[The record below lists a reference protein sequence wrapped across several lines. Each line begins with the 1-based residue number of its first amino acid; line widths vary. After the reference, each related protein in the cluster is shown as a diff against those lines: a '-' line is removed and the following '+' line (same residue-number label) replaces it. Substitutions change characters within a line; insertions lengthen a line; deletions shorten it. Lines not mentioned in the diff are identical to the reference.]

1 MRKNNGRR
9 RHRGQNR
16 RNFNNLNK
24 NTVIESFGPISQI
37 RGNVQQLNEKYNNLG
52 NDAASND
59 DKVLSETYY
68 QFADHYH
75 RLLKEIEISNEN
87 KNLNGFKADNVDE
100 KDDNLVVDD
109 ELKPSRKER
118 SINAKIKEDEER
130 TAKSNASELEL
141 TEGDNK
147 IKDSRPL
154 SSTKQVQIEFKHFFL
169 NRLESSMWCRLT
181 VFPYDQNKYQKMEPH

>member
-75 RLLKEIEISNEN
+75 RLLKEIEIANEN
-87 KNLNGFKADNVDE
+87 KNLSGLKSDDIDE
-100 KDDNLVVDD
+100 KDHNLEGND
-109 ELKPSRKER
+109 EVKPSRKER
-118 SINAKIKEDEER
+118 SINAKLKEDKDR
-130 TAKSNASELEL
+130 AVKNNTNDLEL
-141 TEGDNK
+141 TENDNK
-147 IKDSRPL
+147 IKD
-154 SSTKQVQIEFKHFFL
+154 VNFL
-169 NRLESSMWCRLT
+169 
-181 VFPYDQNKYQKMEPH
+181 K

>member
-24 NTVIESFGPISQI
+24 NTVIESFGPVSQI

-75 RLLKEIEISNEN
+75 RLLKEIEIANEN
-87 KNLNGFKADNVDE
+87 KNFNGLKLDDAEE
-100 KDDNLVVDD
+100 KDNNLETDN
-109 ELKPSRKER
+109 ESKPSRKQR
-118 SINAKIKEDEER
+118 SINAKIKEDEKR
-130 TAKSNASELEL
+130 INKSNDSELEL
-141 TEGDNK
+141 TESENK
-147 IKDSRPL
+147 IKD
-154 SSTKQVQIEFKHFFL
+154 VNFL
-169 NRLESSMWCRLT
+169 
-181 VFPYDQNKYQKMEPH
+181 K

>member
-68 QFADHYH
+68 QFADHYY

-87 KNLNGFKADNVDE
+87 KNLNGLKVDNVDE
-100 KDDNLVVDD
+100 NDDNLVVDD
-109 ELKPSRKER
+109 ESKPSRKER

-130 TAKSNASELEL
+130 NIKSNAPELEL

-147 IKDSRPL
+147 IKD
-154 SSTKQVQIEFKHFFL
+154 VNFL
-169 NRLESSMWCRLT
+169 
-181 VFPYDQNKYQKMEPH
+181 K

>member
-75 RLLKEIEISNEN
+75 RLLREIEISNEN
-87 KNLNGFKADNVDE
+87 KNLNGLKTDDAYEKDQNLDVVDE
-100 KDDNLVVDD
+100 V
-109 ELKPSRKER
+109 KPSRKER
-118 SINAKIKEDEER
+118 SINAKIKEDEVR
-130 TAKSNASELEL
+130 TSKSNASELEL
-141 TEGDNK
+141 SEDDNK
-147 IKDSRPL
+147 IKD
-154 SSTKQVQIEFKHFFL
+154 VNFL
-169 NRLESSMWCRLT
+169 
-181 VFPYDQNKYQKMEPH
+181 K

>member
-75 RLLKEIEISNEN
+75 RLLKEIEIANEN
-87 KNLNGFKADNVDE
+87 KNLNGLKSDE
-100 KDDNLVVDD
+100 TSEKEHNLEIGD
-109 ELKPSRKER
+109 EEKPSRKER
-118 SINAKIKEDEER
+118 SIKAKIKEDEER
-130 TAKSNASELEL
+130 TTKSNASESEL
-141 TEGDNK
+141 TETDNK
-147 IKDSRPL
+147 IKD
-154 SSTKQVQIEFKHFFL
+154 VNFL
-169 NRLESSMWCRLT
+169 
-181 VFPYDQNKYQKMEPH
+181 K

>member
-37 RGNVQQLNEKYNNLG
+37 RGNVQQLHEKYNNLG

-59 DKVLSETYY
+59 YKVLSETYY

-87 KNLNGFKADNVDE
+87 KNLNGLKVDNVDE
-100 KDDNLVVDD
+100 KDHNLDVND
-109 ELKPSRKER
+109 EPKPSRKER
-118 SINAKIKEDEER
+118 SIKAKIKEDEER
-130 TAKSNASELEL
+130 TTKSTAPELEL

-147 IKDSRPL
+147 IKD
-154 SSTKQVQIEFKHFFL
+154 VNFL
-169 NRLESSMWCRLT
+169 
-181 VFPYDQNKYQKMEPH
+181 K

>member
-24 NTVIESFGPISQI
+24 NTVLESFGPISQI

-75 RLLKEIEISNEN
+75 RLLKEIEIANEN
-87 KNLNGFKADNVDE
+87 KNLNGSKTDETSE
-100 KDDNLVVDD
+100 KDENLEVGD
-109 ELKPSRKER
+109 EVKPSRKER
-118 SINAKIKEDEER
+118 SLNAKLKEDEER
-130 TAKSNASELEL
+130 TVKNNVSELEL
-141 TEGDNK
+141 TDDVNK
-147 IKDSRPL
+147 IKD
-154 SSTKQVQIEFKHFFL
+154 VNFL
-169 NRLESSMWCRLT
+169 
-181 VFPYDQNKYQKMEPH
+181 K

>member
-75 RLLKEIEISNEN
+75 RLLKEIEIANEN
-87 KNLNGFKADNVDE
+87 KTLNGLKSHDNDE
-100 KDDNLVVDD
+100 KDHNLESND
-109 ELKPSRKER
+109 EVKPSRKER
-118 SINAKIKEDEER
+118 SINAKLKEDEDR
-130 TAKSNASELEL
+130 VVKNNSTELEL
-141 TEGDNK
+141 TENDNK
-147 IKDSRPL
+147 IKD
-154 SSTKQVQIEFKHFFL
+154 VNFL
-169 NRLESSMWCRLT
+169 
-181 VFPYDQNKYQKMEPH
+181 K

>member
-9 RHRGQNR
+9 RHRGHNR

-87 KNLNGFKADNVDE
+87 KNLNGLKVDNVDE
-100 KDDNLVVDD
+100 KDQLDVDV

-118 SINAKIKEDEER
+118 SIKAKIKEDKER
-130 TAKSNASELEL
+130 TSKSIAPELEL
-141 TEGDNK
+141 TESENK
-147 IKDSRPL
+147 IKD
-154 SSTKQVQIEFKHFFL
+154 VNFL
-169 NRLESSMWCRLT
+169 
-181 VFPYDQNKYQKMEPH
+181 K

>member
-87 KNLNGFKADNVDE
+87 KNLNGLKPDDVNE
-100 KDDNLVVDD
+100 KDYDLDVDD
-109 ELKPSRKER
+109 EPKPSRKER
-118 SINAKIKEDEER
+118 SIKAKIKEDEER
-130 TAKSNASELEL
+130 ITKSNTPELEL
-141 TEGDNK
+141 TESEIK
-147 IKDSRPL
+147 IKD
-154 SSTKQVQIEFKHFFL
+154 VNFL
-169 NRLESSMWCRLT
+169 
-181 VFPYDQNKYQKMEPH
+181 K

>member
-75 RLLKEIEISNEN
+75 RLLKEIEITNEN
-87 KNLNGFKADNVDE
+87 KNINGFKSDDTEE
-100 KDDNLVVDD
+100 KEHNLEVDD
-109 ELKPSRKER
+109 EVKLSRKER
-118 SINAKIKEDEER
+118 SIKAQIKEDEER
-130 TAKSNASELEL
+130 SLKRETDDLKL
-141 TEGDNK
+141 TENDNK
-147 IKDSRPL
+147 IKD
-154 SSTKQVQIEFKHFFL
+154 VNFL
-169 NRLESSMWCRLT
+169 
-181 VFPYDQNKYQKMEPH
+181 K

>member
-75 RLLKEIEISNEN
+75 RLLREIEITNEN
-87 KNLNGFKADNVDE
+87 KNINGFKSDDSDE
-100 KDDNLVVDD
+100 KEHNLEVND
-109 ELKPSRKER
+109 EVKPSRKER
-118 SINAKIKEDEER
+118 SIKAQIKEDEKR
-130 TAKSNASELEL
+130 TLKKDTPELQI
-141 TEGDNK
+141 TENDKK
-147 IKDSRPL
+147 IKD
-154 SSTKQVQIEFKHFFL
+154 VNFL
-169 NRLESSMWCRLT
+169 
-181 VFPYDQNKYQKMEPH
+181 K

>member
-16 RNFNNLNK
+16 RSFNNLNK

-75 RLLKEIEISNEN
+75 RLLREIEIATEN
-87 KNLNGFKADNVDE
+87 KNLNGFKSDDTHE
-100 KDDNLVVDD
+100 KDHNLEVDD
-109 ELKPSRKER
+109 EIKPSRKER
-118 SINAKIKEDEER
+118 SIKAQIKEDEER
-130 TAKSNASELEL
+130 TVKRDTTELEL
-141 TEGDNK
+141 SDNDNK
-147 IKDSRPL
+147 IKD
-154 SSTKQVQIEFKHFFL
+154 VNFL
-169 NRLESSMWCRLT
+169 
-181 VFPYDQNKYQKMEPH
+181 K

>member
-87 KNLNGFKADNVDE
+87 KNLNGLKSDDTDE
-100 KDDNLVVDD
+100 KDHNLEGNDGV
-109 ELKPSRKER
+109 KHSRKER
-118 SINAKIKEDEER
+118 SINAKLKEDKDR
-130 TAKSNASELEL
+130 AVKNNTTDLEL
-141 TEGDNK
+141 TENDNK
-147 IKDSRPL
+147 IKD
-154 SSTKQVQIEFKHFFL
+154 VNFL
-169 NRLESSMWCRLT
+169 
-181 VFPYDQNKYQKMEPH
+181 K

>member
-75 RLLKEIEISNEN
+75 RLLKEIEITNEN
-87 KNLNGFKADNVDE
+87 KNINGFKS
-100 KDDNLVVDD
+100 DDNNEKEQNLEVDD
-109 ELKPSRKER
+109 EVKLSRKER
-118 SINAKIKEDEER
+118 SIKAQMKEDEER
-130 TAKSNASELEL
+130 TVKRETSELEL
-141 TEGDNK
+141 TENDNK
-147 IKDSRPL
+147 IKD
-154 SSTKQVQIEFKHFFL
+154 VNFL
-169 NRLESSMWCRLT
+169 
-181 VFPYDQNKYQKMEPH
+181 K

>member
-75 RLLKEIEISNEN
+75 RLLKEIEIANEN
-87 KNLNGFKADNVDE
+87 KNLNGLKSDDTDE
-100 KDDNLVVDD
+100 KDHNSDAND
-109 ELKPSRKER
+109 EAKPSRKER
-118 SINAKIKEDEER
+118 SINAKLKEDEGR
-130 TAKSNASELEL
+130 AVKKNTPDLEL
-141 TEGDNK
+141 TENDNK
-147 IKDSRPL
+147 IKD
-154 SSTKQVQIEFKHFFL
+154 VNFL
-169 NRLESSMWCRLT
+169 
-181 VFPYDQNKYQKMEPH
+181 K

>member
-87 KNLNGFKADNVDE
+87 KNLNGLKVNNVEE
-100 KDDNLVVDD
+100 KDDNLD
-109 ELKPSRKER
+109 EDHEPKPSRKER
-118 SINAKIKEDEER
+118 SINAKLKEDEER
-130 TAKSNASELEL
+130 SLKNNTPDLEL
-141 TEGDNK
+141 TENDNK
-147 IKDSRPL
+147 IKD
-154 SSTKQVQIEFKHFFL
+154 VNFL
-169 NRLESSMWCRLT
+169 
-181 VFPYDQNKYQKMEPH
+181 K

>member
-87 KNLNGFKADNVDE
+87 KNLNGLKVDNVDE
-100 KDDNLVVDD
+100 KDPNLDVDD
-109 ELKPSRKER
+109 EPKPSRKER
-118 SINAKIKEDEER
+118 SINAKLKEDKDR
-130 TAKSNASELEL
+130 AVKNNTTDLEL
-141 TEGDNK
+141 TENDNK
-147 IKDSRPL
+147 IKD
-154 SSTKQVQIEFKHFFL
+154 VNFL
-169 NRLESSMWCRLT
+169 
-181 VFPYDQNKYQKMEPH
+181 K

>member
-24 NTVIESFGPISQI
+24 NTVIESFGPISQL

-75 RLLKEIEISNEN
+75 RLLKESEIANES
-87 KNLNGFKADNVDE
+87 KNLKIQTKNQFI
-100 KDDNLVVDD
+100 
-109 ELKPSRKER
+109 
-118 SINAKIKEDEER
+118 SI
-130 TAKSNASELEL
+130 TLL
-141 TEGDNK
+141 
-147 IKDSRPL
+147 
-154 SSTKQVQIEFKHFFL
+154 
-169 NRLESSMWCRLT
+169 
-181 VFPYDQNKYQKMEPH
+181 

>member
-87 KNLNGFKADNVDE
+87 KNLNGLKADDPEE
-100 KDDNLVVDD
+100 KDHNLDVGD
-109 ELKPSRKER
+109 EAKLSRKER
-118 SINAKIKEDEER
+118 SINAKLKEDEER
-130 TAKSNASELEL
+130 SFKNNTPDLEL
-141 TEGDNK
+141 TENDNK
-147 IKDSRPL
+147 IKD
-154 SSTKQVQIEFKHFFL
+154 VNFL
-169 NRLESSMWCRLT
+169 
-181 VFPYDQNKYQKMEPH
+181 K

>member
-24 NTVIESFGPISQI
+24 NTVLESFGPISQV

-75 RLLKEIEISNEN
+75 RLLKEIEIANEN
-87 KNLNGFKADNVDE
+87 KNLNGSKTDEISE
-100 KDDNLVVDD
+100 KDKNSEVDD
-109 ELKPSRKER
+109 EVKPSRKER
-118 SINAKIKEDEER
+118 SLNAKLKEDEQR
-130 TAKSNASELEL
+130 TVKNNISELEL
-141 TEGDNK
+141 TEDDNK
-147 IKDSRPL
+147 IKD
-154 SSTKQVQIEFKHFFL
+154 VNFL
-169 NRLESSMWCRLT
+169 
-181 VFPYDQNKYQKMEPH
+181 K

>member
-75 RLLKEIEISNEN
+75 RLLKEIEIANEN
-87 KNLNGFKADNVDE
+87 KNLNGLKLDDTDE
-100 KDDNLVVDD
+100 KDHNLETNNEV
-109 ELKPSRKER
+109 KPSRKER
-118 SINAKIKEDEER
+118 SINAKLKEDEDRAVKNNTTDLE
-130 TAKSNASELEL
+130 SSEN
-141 TEGDNK
+141 DNK
-147 IKDSRPL
+147 IKD
-154 SSTKQVQIEFKHFFL
+154 VNFL
-169 NRLESSMWCRLT
+169 
-181 VFPYDQNKYQKMEPH
+181 K

>member
-59 DKVLSETYY
+59 DKVLPETYF
-68 QFADHYH
+68 QFADHYY

-87 KNLNGFKADNVDE
+87 KNLNDPKVDNDDE
-100 KDDNLVVDD
+100 KDHNLDVDG

-118 SINAKIKEDEER
+118 SIKAKIKEDEER
-130 TAKSNASELEL
+130 MAKSNSPELEL
-141 TEGDNK
+141 TEVDNK
-147 IKDSRPL
+147 IKD
-154 SSTKQVQIEFKHFFL
+154 VNFL
-169 NRLESSMWCRLT
+169 
-181 VFPYDQNKYQKMEPH
+181 K

>member
-87 KNLNGFKADNVDE
+87 KNLNGLKADYPDE
-100 KDDNLVVDD
+100 KDHNLDDD
-109 ELKPSRKER
+109 EPKPSRKER

-130 TAKSNASELEL
+130 TAKSNAPELEL
-141 TEGDNK
+141 TKDDNK
-147 IKDSRPL
+147 IKD
-154 SSTKQVQIEFKHFFL
+154 VNFL
-169 NRLESSMWCRLT
+169 
-181 VFPYDQNKYQKMEPH
+181 K

>member
-75 RLLKEIEISNEN
+75 RLLKEIEILNEN
-87 KNLNGFKADNVDE
+87 KNLNGLKLDNVDE
-100 KDDNLVVDD
+100 KDDNVAVDD
-109 ELKPSRKER
+109 EPKPSRKER

-130 TAKSNASELEL
+130 TTKSNAPELEL
-141 TEGDNK
+141 SEGENK
-147 IKDSRPL
+147 IKD
-154 SSTKQVQIEFKHFFL
+154 VNFL
-169 NRLESSMWCRLT
+169 
-181 VFPYDQNKYQKMEPH
+181 K

>member
-75 RLLKEIEISNEN
+75 RLLKEIETANGN
-87 KNLNGFKADNVDE
+87 KNLNGLKTEDDVEKNHNTEVDE
-100 KDDNLVVDD
+100 EI

-118 SINAKIKEDEER
+118 SIKAQMKEDDER
-130 TAKSNASELEL
+130 TLKNSNAEFGL
-141 TEGDNK
+141 TENDNK
-147 IKDSRPL
+147 IKD
-154 SSTKQVQIEFKHFFL
+154 VNFL
-169 NRLESSMWCRLT
+169 
-181 VFPYDQNKYQKMEPH
+181 K

>member
-87 KNLNGFKADNVDE
+87 KNLNGLKVDYVDE
-100 KDDNLVVDD
+100 KDDYLVVDD
-109 ELKPSRKER
+109 ETKPSRKER
-118 SINAKIKEDEER
+118 SIKAKIKEDEDR
-130 TAKSNASELEL
+130 TAQSNAPELEL
-141 TEGDNK
+141 TEDNKK
-147 IKDSRPL
+147 IKD
-154 SSTKQVQIEFKHFFL
+154 VNFL
-169 NRLESSMWCRLT
+169 
-181 VFPYDQNKYQKMEPH
+181 K

>member
-16 RNFNNLNK
+16 RNFNNLSK

-75 RLLKEIEISNEN
+75 RLLKEIEIANEN
-87 KNLNGFKADNVDE
+87 KNINGFKSDDANE
-100 KDDNLVVDD
+100 KEHNLELDD
-109 ELKPSRKER
+109 EEKPSRKER
-118 SINAKIKEDEER
+118 SIKAQIKEDEER
-130 TAKSNASELEL
+130 SIKRDAHELEL
-141 TEGDNK
+141 TENDNK
-147 IKDSRPL
+147 IKD
-154 SSTKQVQIEFKHFFL
+154 VNFL
-169 NRLESSMWCRLT
+169 
-181 VFPYDQNKYQKMEPH
+181 K

>member
-37 RGNVQQLNEKYNNLG
+37 RGNVLQLNEKYNNLG

-75 RLLKEIEISNEN
+75 RLLKEIEITNEN
-87 KNLNGFKADNVDE
+87 KNINGFKSDDADE
-100 KDDNLVVDD
+100 KEHNFEVDD
-109 ELKPSRKER
+109 QVKPSRKDR
-118 SINAKIKEDEER
+118 SIKAQMKEDEKR
-130 TAKSNASELEL
+130 IVKKDTPELEL
-141 TEGDNK
+141 TENDNK
-147 IKDSRPL
+147 IKD
-154 SSTKQVQIEFKHFFL
+154 VNFL
-169 NRLESSMWCRLT
+169 
-181 VFPYDQNKYQKMEPH
+181 K

>member
-87 KNLNGFKADNVDE
+87 KNLNGSKVDNVDE
-100 KDDNLVVDD
+100 KDHDLDNDY
-109 ELKPSRKER
+109 EPKPSRKER
-118 SINAKIKEDEER
+118 SIKAKIKEDEER
-130 TAKSNASELEL
+130 STNNNSTELEL
-141 TEGDNK
+141 TEGENK
-147 IKDSRPL
+147 IKD
-154 SSTKQVQIEFKHFFL
+154 VDFL
-169 NRLESSMWCRLT
+169 
-181 VFPYDQNKYQKMEPH
+181 K

>member
-75 RLLKEIEISNEN
+75 RLLKEIEITNEN
-87 KNLNGFKADNVDE
+87 KNVNVFKSDDTNE
-100 KDDNLVVDD
+100 KEHNLEVDD
-109 ELKPSRKER
+109 EVKPSRKER
-118 SINAKIKEDEER
+118 SIKAQMKEDEER
-130 TAKSNASELEL
+130 TVKTGTSELEL
-141 TEGDNK
+141 TENDNK
-147 IKDSRPL
+147 IKD
-154 SSTKQVQIEFKHFFL
+154 VNFL
-169 NRLESSMWCRLT
+169 
-181 VFPYDQNKYQKMEPH
+181 K

>member
-24 NTVIESFGPISQI
+24 NTVLESFGPISQI

-75 RLLKEIEISNEN
+75 RLLKEIEIASEN
-87 KNLNGFKADNVDE
+87 KNLNGLKSDEADEKGHDLEVDE
-100 KDDNLVVDD
+100 
-109 ELKPSRKER
+109 ETKPSRKER
-118 SINAKIKEDEER
+118 SMKAKIKEDQER
-130 TAKSNASELEL
+130 IVQNKAPELEL
-141 TEGDNK
+141 TEDDNK
-147 IKDSRPL
+147 IKD
-154 SSTKQVQIEFKHFFL
+154 VNFL
-169 NRLESSMWCRLT
+169 
-181 VFPYDQNKYQKMEPH
+181 K